1 MIDFEKYE
9 KMCDAGASAKAVY
22 LATEADG
29 LNQIESIKILIQVF
43 KLSLVQA
50 KEITVTSHGEAS
62 SLDEY
67 QEKYILPILE
77 KLEPFLDMPLDEDVD
92 LNDLKNGDSEESV
105 G

>member
-1 MIDFEKYE
+1 MINFEKYE
-9 KMCDAGASAKAVY
+9 KMRDSGASAKEVY

-29 LNQIESIKILIQVF
+29 LRKIESIKILIQVF

-50 KEITVTSHGEAS
+50 KEITVTSHGEAN

-77 KLEPFLDMPLDEDVD
+77 KIEPFLDIPPSEDIDLD
-92 LNDLKNGDSEESV
+92 DLKDENSEESV